1 MTEHTSDAGA
11 NVLSD
16 EAFLDALC
24 DTIVPPDGAM
34 PGAGSLSLAAA
45 VRKAVADNALL
56 ARPLQAALAALD
68 SAARER
74 HAGGLAALDAA
85 ARNEVVAAA
94 MQQQPMLGMFPFVV
108 FIAYYQHPR
117 VREALGQPGGAPYPR
132 GHQIQ
137 VTDESLLR
145 KLRGR

>member
-1 MTEHTSDAGA
+1 MTEPTSDAGA

-24 DTIVPPDGAM
+24 DTIVPADGAM

-45 VRKAVADNALL
+45 VRKAVTDNALL
-56 ARPLQAALAALD
+56 ARPLQR
-68 SAARER
+68 SER